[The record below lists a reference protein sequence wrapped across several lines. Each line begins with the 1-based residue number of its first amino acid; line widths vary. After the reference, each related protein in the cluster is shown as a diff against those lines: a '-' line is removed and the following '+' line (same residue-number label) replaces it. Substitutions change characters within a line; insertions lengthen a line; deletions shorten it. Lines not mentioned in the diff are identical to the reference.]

1 MMSKQQRDS
10 VNALMAEAP
19 VEVAGAAAEQRPVFE
34 AMMTAGPLAPDVRLT
49 PGELGGVPILS
60 IEIEGTEPA
69 GVALWLHGGWYALGS
84 PRTAAGL
91 AADLARRAG
100 VRVVSVDYR
109 LAPEH
114 PFPAAFEDVRIA
126 YDALLAEGT
135 RPEQVVLVGESAGG
149 GLVAATLASLPDAG
163 LPQPA
168 AAVLFSPWTDLTLS
182 GESMRTKADS
192 DPAFD
197 PRDVAVRVADYVGAA
212 DPADPRVSPHFA
224 DLRGVAP
231 LLIQVGAREILLD
244 DAIRLAAHAAN
255 ADVSVTLEV
264 TPDVPHVFQAFA
276 AILDEGD
283 AALDSASLFIAR
295 HLGR

>member
-1 MMSKQQRDS
+1 MSKQQRDT

-19 VEVAGAAAEQRPVFE
+19 VEVAGDAAEQRPVFE
-34 AMMTAGPLAPDVRLT
+34 AMMTAAPLAPDVRLT
-49 PGELGGVPILS
+49 PGELGGVPVVA
-60 IEIEGTEPA
+60 IEIEGAEPA

-84 PRTAAGL
+84 PRASAGL

-114 PFPAAFEDVRIA
+114 PFPAAFDDARIA
-126 YDALLAEGT
+126 YEALLAEGT
-135 RPEQVVLVGESAGG
+135 RPEDVVLVGESAGG
-149 GLVAATLASLPDAG
+149 GLAAATVASLPDSG

-168 AAVLFSPWTDLTLS
+168 GVVLFSPWTDLTLS
-182 GESMRTKADS
+182 GESMRAKADL

-197 PRDVAVRVADYVGAA
+197 PRDVAVRVADYVGDA

-244 DAIRLAAHAAN
+244 DAVRLAAHAAA

-276 AILDEGD
+276 AMLDEGAVALEH
-283 AALDSASLFIAR
+283 AASFITG